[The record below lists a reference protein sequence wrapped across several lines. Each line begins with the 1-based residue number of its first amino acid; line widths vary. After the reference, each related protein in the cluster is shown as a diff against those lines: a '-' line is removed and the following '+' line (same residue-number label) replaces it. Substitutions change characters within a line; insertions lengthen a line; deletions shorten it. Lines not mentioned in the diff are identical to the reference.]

1 MAEQPRRRTVE
12 VGVVTSA
19 KMEKTIKV
27 EVERR
32 RQHPRYKKY
41 VRRRTVYFARD
52 EARAAHEGDWVEIV
66 PARPLSKRVRWR
78 LLRVLPKPVKGARS
92 GAVAPASAA
101 AGGGPGD
108 GRPQEGGPQH
118 GGRDEGGAQ
127 HATPTEPGQG
137 AAD

>member
-1 MAEQPRRRTVE
+1 MSEQPRRRTVE

-41 VRRRTVYFARD
+41 IRRRTVYFARD

-66 PARPLSKRVRWR
+66 PTRPLSKRVRWR
-78 LLRVLPKPVKGARS
+78 LLRVLAGPGKGGTPSAVPPVGTGVEPGPS
-92 GAVAPASAA
+92 Q
-101 AGGGPGD
+101 GGPAER
-108 GRPQEGGPQH
+108 RPQEGGPQES
-118 GGRDEGGAQ
+118 GPA
-127 HATPTEPGQG
+127 EPGQG
-137 AAD
+137 TSV

>member
-41 VRRRTVYFARD
+41 MRRRTVYFARD
-52 EARAAHEGDWVEIV
+52 ENRTAREGDWVEIV
-66 PARPLSKRVRWR
+66 PSRPLSKRVRWR
-78 LLRVLPKPVKGARS
+78 LLRVLAGPGKGVTLPA
-92 GAVAPASAA
+92 GQPTGPGMEPGPVAP
-101 AGGGPGD
+101 GPAE
-108 GRPQEGGPQH
+108 RGPAEH
-118 GGRDEGGAQ
+118 GPAEAGAQ
-127 HATPTEPGQG
+127 TSA
-137 AAD
+137 

>member
-32 RQHPRYKKY
+32 RQDPRYKKY

-52 EARAAHEGDWVEIV
+52 EGRVAREGDWVEII
-66 PARPLSKRVRWR
+66 PSRPLSKRVRWR
-78 LLRVLPKPVKGARS
+78 LVRVLPGPGKAVTPVA
-92 GAVAPASAA
+92 AEPAS
-101 AGGGPGD
+101 PG
-108 GRPQEGGPQH
+108 
-118 GGRDEGGAQ
+118 
-127 HATPTEPGQG
+127 TEPGPAEPRPAG
-137 AAD
+137 AGEQTPA